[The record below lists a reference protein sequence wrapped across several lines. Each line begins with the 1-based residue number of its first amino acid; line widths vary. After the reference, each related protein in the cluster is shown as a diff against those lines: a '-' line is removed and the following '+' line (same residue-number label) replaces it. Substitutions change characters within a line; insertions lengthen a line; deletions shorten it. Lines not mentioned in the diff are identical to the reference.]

1 MVAASS
7 HKGKRQNKRLVDL
20 GTLVVAIAS
29 IVLVNFLSTFV
40 FERIDLTAEKRYT
53 LSKATIQNL
62 EALEDVVFI
71 RVYLEGN
78 LPTEF
83 RELRDAT
90 KETLDE
96 MRAYAGGKL
105 EYEFIDP
112 SASPN
117 EEERY
122 QVYQDLTKDGLQ
134 YTNVRMRSG
143 DKVSE
148 QIIFPGAILAYKGK
162 ETPIQLLKSQAGATQ
177 QVMIASSI
185 QLLEYEIMS
194 AIRKLSEASLMRVA
208 FIEGHGELGKLE
220 TAAAERALSEFY
232 AVERITINEDLDAL
246 NGVDAII
253 IARPDSAYSE
263 KDKFIIDQ
271 YIMRGGKALW
281 FVDPVFARMD
291 SLKQSQFTMAMVL
304 EHNLTDQLFKYGAR
318 LNNDIVMDLE
328 ALPIPIVTGM
338 VGNQPRQ
345 DMFTWYYQPLLSGNE
360 DHPVT
365 RNLDRIKT
373 EFVSTIDPVEVE
385 GVTATPLL
393 LSSERSRI
401 VNAPAR
407 VSFSILRESPQYE
420 RFNQGPLTS
429 ALLLEGRFP
438 SVFTNRLPK
447 RLIDDDGISFREES
461 IVPTKMIVVA
471 DGDIIRNEVNR
482 VEERFYALGY
492 YKYTDQIYGNQS
504 FLLNALNYLLDDSG
518 LIQVR
523 TKEFKIR
530 LLDQAKIEEERYFW
544 QTTNTALPIMI
555 VMLYGAL
562 RMYIRKRK
570 FAR

>member
-1 MVAASS
+1 MVAKEKNS
-7 HKGKRQNKRLVDL
+7 GKKANKRWLDL
-20 GTLVVAIAS
+20 GTLVIAIAS
-29 IVLVNFLSTFV
+29 IVLLNYLSTFV
-40 FERIDLTAEKRYT
+40 FERVDLTAEKRYT
-53 LSKATIQNL
+53 LSDATINNL

-71 RVYLEGN
+71 RVYLDGN

-177 QVMIASSI
+177 QSMIASSI
-185 QLLEYEIMS
+185 QQLEYEIMS

-208 FIEGHGELGKLE
+208 FIEGHGELRKLE

-232 AVERITINEDLDAL
+232 AVERITINENLDAL
-246 NGVDAII
+246 TGVDAII
-253 IARPDSAYSE
+253 VARPDSAFSE

-291 SLKQSQFTMAMVL
+291 SLKRSQFTMAMVL

-318 LNNDIVMDLE
+318 LNNDLIMDLE

-360 DHPVT
+360 AHPVT

-373 EFVSTIDPVEVE
+373 EFASTVDPVDVE
-385 GVTATPLL
+385 GVSATPLL
-393 LSSERSRI
+393 MSSERARL

-420 RFNQGPLTS
+420 RFNQGPLTN
-429 ALLLEGRFP
+429 ALLLEGTFS

-447 RLIDDDGISFREES
+447 RLIDDDGISFKEKS

-492 YKYTDQIYGNQS
+492 YKYTEQIYGNQA

-530 LLDQAKIEEERYFW
+530 LLDQAKVEEERYFW
-544 QTTNTALPIMI
+544 QTTNTALPIII
-555 VMLYGAL
+555 VLLYGAA